1 MLEADGYALELS
13 AELPSTL
20 VARIVAGPIA
30 CQDCL
35 VPKAIMRHYFEDA
48 LRPVC
53 DLGIPDIHLVYP
65 GEDD

>member
-13 AELPSTL
+13 AELPAVL
-20 VARIVAGPIA
+20 VARIVAGPDA
-30 CQDCL
+30 CADCL

-53 DLGIPDIHLVYP
+53 DLRIPDIRLVYP
-65 GEDD
+65 GEGI